1 MKLLNLLLKFY
12 SYQKVLFLI
21 FILIILTMFET
32 IGFAVLMPLVSL
44 VLNFNN
50 EFIVN
55 SQNII
60 IKNIVNLFDIKN
72 KFHFLNIYLLF
83 VLTYYFTKFIF
94 TLGTIKYYSNFLYN
108 FKNKTIARI
117 LNNFLS
123 KSYLFHLNS
132 NSSDLVRFT
141 SDEVRYYFD
150 SVVSPMLLVIT
161 EIFIILGL
169 IIFSFVI
176 SPKLFCI
183 VLFFSIVCYLIMK
196 IIKKKLPE
204 LGKQRL
210 EKELIRHN
218 ILQQTFDAIK
228 EIKIFK
234 KENVYLNEVKNVT
247 KNLSNV
253 EKKFFFLESLPRHI
267 IDFLIVLQFCI
278 LFYFIFN
285 FLNIQI
291 DEDYL
296 PIFSIYLLI
305 LFRILPSFTRISRSL
320 NVISFAQKLE
330 NKIFSFIFNP
340 ENENENDNSVKSFD
354 FKKSIE
360 IKNIAFKYSENST
373 EIEFNKNFIIKK
385 GSFNCIVGKSGVG
398 KTTLLDLISGLLTPS
413 KSEFLIDG
421 IQVINSPIRLNQKIS
436 FVHQNFFLFNDT
448 IKKNICFLEKE
459 SEIDTLKLNR
469 IINICELKN
478 LLESLP
484 DKLNTIIGERGTK
497 LSGGERQRLSIAR
510 ALYLDAEIVLLDEAT
525 NALDKETEERLL
537 NNLKSEYHGKKTFI
551 MVLHKILDKSIFDKI
566 IDIG

>member
-1 MKLLNLLLKFY
+1 MKVLNLLLKFY
-12 SYQKVLFLI
+12 SYQKVTFLI
-21 FILIILTMFET
+21 FILIILSMFET
-32 IGFAVLMPLVSL
+32 IGFAVLMPLISL

-50 EFIVN
+50 EFIQG

-60 IKNIVNLFDIKN
+60 IKNVVNLFNIED

-108 FKNKTIARI
+108 FKNKTIATI
-117 LNNFLS
+117 LTNFLS
-123 KSYLFHLNS
+123 RSYLFHLNS
-132 NSSDLVRFT
+132 ISSDLVRFT

-150 SVVSPMLLVIT
+150 SVISPMLLVIT
-161 EIFIILGL
+161 EIFIISGL

-176 SPKLFCI
+176 SPKLFCVI
-183 VLFFSIVCYLIMK
+183 LFFSIICYLIIK

-210 EKELIRHN
+210 EKDLLRHN
-218 ILQQTFDAIK
+218 ILQQTFNAIK

-234 KENVYLNEVKNVT
+234 KENVYLKEVKDVT
-247 KNLSNV
+247 ENLSNV
-253 EKKFFFLESLPRHI
+253 EKKFFFLESLPRYLI
-267 IDFLIVLQFCI
+267 EFLIVLQFCI
-278 LFYFIFN
+278 LFYVFFN
-285 FLNIQI
+285 FFNISI
-291 DEDYL
+291 NEDYL
-296 PIFSIYLLI
+296 PIFGIYLLI

-320 NVISFAQKLE
+320 NVINYAQKLE
-330 NKIFSFIFNP
+330 NRIYDFIFNSK
-340 ENENENDNSVKSFD
+340 NENDNHVKSFD
-354 FKKSIE
+354 FNKSIE
-360 IKNIAFKYSENST
+360 IKNIAFKYSEDST
-373 EIEFNKNFIIKK
+373 EIEFNKSFIIKK

-421 IQVINSPIRLNQKIS
+421 IKIINSPLKLNQKIS

-469 IINICELKN
+469 IIEICELKN

-484 DKLNTIIGERGTK
+484 DKLNTIIGERGAK

-525 NALDKETEERLL
+525 NALDKETEDRIL

-566 IDIG
+566 IDVG